1 VIPGEPSRTALAAA
15 THRAAHQ
22 LLEGGCIFADPLAL
36 RILNAAPEAV
46 LATASAEPQRS
57 PIRLFIACRHR
68 VAEDRV
74 AEAVGAGVRQVV
86 ILGAGLDTSAY
97 RSPHGCDVAWF
108 EVDHPATQAWKQR
121 RLREAGIEVP
131 AFLRYVSIDF
141 ETEILGDR
149 LAAAGFDATAPSI
162 FVWLGVVPYL
172 TEAAIFGTLAFIA
185 GLAGGGEVVFDYAD
199 PPVNWP
205 TELRPMMDA
214 RAARVAAVGEAWIS
228 FFEPEPLAE
237 RLRALGFSEIEDL
250 LSGPI
255 IAHYQPELSAAERT
269 RGGHILSARTHA
281 ARCRGT
287 RNN

>member
-22 LLEGGCIFADPLAL
+22 LLEGGRIFPDPLAL
-36 RILNAAPEAV
+36 RILNAEPEAV
-46 LATASAEPQRS
+46 LATASAEPERS

-74 AEAVGAGVRQVV
+74 TEAVASGTCQVV
-86 ILGAGLDTSAY
+86 ILGAGLDTGAY
-97 RSPHGCDVAWF
+97 RSSHSPDVTWF
-108 EVDHPATQAWKQR
+108 EVDHPDTQAWKQR
-121 RLREAGIEVP
+121 RLRQTGIEVP
-131 AFLRYVSIDF
+131 PFLRYVSIDF
-141 ETEILGDR
+141 ETETLGER
-149 LAAAGFDATAPSI
+149 LAAAGFDAAAPSI

-172 TEAAIFGTLAFIA
+172 TEAAIFGTLSFIA
-185 GLAGGGEVVFDYAD
+185 GLPGGAEVVFDYAD

-214 RAARVAAVGEAWIS
+214 RAARVAAIGEAWIS

-237 RLRALGFSEIEDL
+237 RLRGLGFAEIKDT

-255 IAHYQPELSAAERT
+255 VAGYLPEANAAEKT
-269 RGGHILSARTHA
+269 RGGHIIWAKA
-281 ARCRGT
+281 AEDR
-287 RNN
+287 